1 VISSQGAPVLA
12 KSEVPAALPWD
23 QPRMKRDT
31 PPLRNRSPVQTFR
44 STPSLSPLGNA
55 LACSGAA
62 LAQQDD
68 AQPGRGLYVAMQ
80 RGLGPREPPKQARD
94 RRHDPSP
101 TRPATP
107 LQQRRNVARPSV
119 SASFPAASYEAV
131 PEDTLDMYMQ
141 KLARC
146 LPQNGARSLLI
157 RRLSRG
163 EYEVDGCRVSI
174 ALRGGEAYVYATNSN
189 NDADRAEALQSYLL
203 RAADNA
209 LARSMNC
216 GGPSGASFNQHEVMP
231 RVPLGVR
238 SQTVHM
244 PSSGN
249 PYAGV
254 LVRAPDGGSFLLGS
268 SFYSQ
273 TSVSESKPPHM
284 EALHLMQTQPTAQTQ
299 SLSQLQRSHALHGSF
314 FLSHDQLERAHGVNL
329 RSHAASSAPL
339 NAGYPFPA
347 AQVPGTFYGHPA
359 FVAVSG

>member
-1 VISSQGAPVLA
+1 
-12 KSEVPAALPWD
+12 
-23 QPRMKRDT
+23 
-31 PPLRNRSPVQTFR
+31 
-44 STPSLSPLGNA
+44 
-55 LACSGAA
+55 
-62 LAQQDD
+62 
-68 AQPGRGLYVAMQ
+68 
-80 RGLGPREPPKQARD
+80 
-94 RRHDPSP
+94 
-101 TRPATP
+101 
-107 LQQRRNVARPSV
+107 
-119 SASFPAASYEAV
+119 
-131 PEDTLDMYMQ
+131 
-141 KLARC
+141 
-146 LPQNGARSLLI
+146 
-157 RRLSRG
+157 
-163 EYEVDGCRVSI
+163 VDGCRVSI
-174 ALRGGEAYVYATNSN
+174 ALRGGEAYVYATNSS

-273 TSVSESKPPHM
+273 TSVSESKPQHM

-329 RSHAASSAPL
+329 RSHATSSAPL